1 MSRSTTVRVVNATG
15 VAMTLAAAK
24 LGAGR
29 MVGQGPSGH
38 LAPNGTATFVNAASG
53 RFGSANG
60 SVRYGWAD
68 DTVTINWRNPFAGMN
83 SYRIEVDGDSIGCVC
98 DGDDDDRSTIV
109 TFTIIP
115 SRKVSV
121 PGFRPSTHGFRFTN
135 SWPDEPLKRINL
147 LIGTLPIGKAS
158 NGLCGGMCFAVRDY
172 FEARRATPTMTV
184 QPPDRSALRGYL
196 IDRLI
201 DSFDLPAGVAPY
213 ATLMSTRYP
222 TNDNDLLAAIAQ
234 VPSRAAILARR
245 TWPLVKSSI
254 DGGHPCP
261 LGLVMVESDE
271 PRDLSHH
278 HQVLAYAYQLRGTR
292 LTVWV
297 YDPNSPSD
305 DRVTISFD
313 TARTDRQLEISHTVD
328 SAGPLVC
335 AFVSK
340 YVAATPPE
348 FP

>member
-1 MSRSTTVRVVNATG
+1 MSRSATVRVVNATG
-15 VAMTLAAAK
+15 VAIKLSAAK

-29 MVGQGPSGH
+29 LVGQGPGGQ
-38 LAPNGTATFVNAASG
+38 LAPNGMATLVNLASG

-60 SVRYGWAD
+60 NLTCATPAGS
-68 DTVTINWRNPFAGMN
+68 VTINWRNPFAGVN
-83 SYRIEVDGDSIGCVC
+83 SYRIETDGDSIGCVC
-98 DGDDDDRSTIV
+98 DGDDDDRNTTV
-109 TFTIIP
+109 TFTLVP
-115 SRKVSV
+115 TRKVGV

-135 SWPDEPLKRINL
+135 SWPDEPLKRIKL

-172 FEARRATPTMTV
+172 YEARRAIPTITV
-184 QPPDRSALRGYL
+184 RPPDRSVLREYV

-222 TNDNDLLAAIAQ
+222 ADDNDLLASIAH
-234 VPSRAAILARR
+234 VPSRAAIFARR

-254 DGGHPCP
+254 DRGHPCP
-261 LGLVMVESDE
+261 LGLVMLESDQLD
-271 PRDLSHH
+271 DLSHH

-297 YDPNSPSD
+297 YDPNSPSN
-305 DRVTISFD
+305 DRVTIAFD
-313 TARTDRQLEISHTVD
+313 TARTDRPLDITHNVD

-335 AFVSK
+335 AFVPK
-340 YVAATPPE
+340 YVAATPP
-348 FP
+348 